1 MFWYRGTRDEVLML
15 PRSMSRGT
23 LGCIE
28 GTRDEVLYAAARD
41 GRWMM
46 EDGRCFCCRLRIL
59 LKIIDNDKLSKK
71 Y

>member
-28 GTRDEVLYAAARD
+28 GTRDEVLYAAALNEI
-41 GRWMM
+41 G
-46 EDGRCFCCRLRIL
+46 FYAIRIENW
-59 LKIIDNDKLSKK
+59 ISR
-71 Y
+71 

>member
-1 MFWYRGTRDEVLML
+1 MRRQDP
-15 PRSMSRGT
+15 PRPSYERKKNS
-23 LGCIE
+23 IFI
-28 GTRDEVLYAAARD
+28 AAARD
-41 GRWMM
+41 VRWMM